1 MARKPMITRTIKT
14 TKANVLCMDIEKGE
28 PFNKMVILP
37 RTYNDEK
44 KLLKV
49 VKETVETETIKAV
62 HVVDKTEIETLYGM
76 TEAEFIAS
84 AKELD
89 AETRKEK

>member
-14 TKANVLCMDIEKGE
+14 TKANVLCMDIENGE
-28 PFNKMVILP
+28 PFNKVVILP

-49 VKETVETETIKAV
+49 VKEEVETDTIKAV
-62 HVVDKTEIETLYGM
+62 HIVDKEEIERLYGM
-76 TEAEFIAS
+76 TEADFIAS

>member
-28 PFNKMVILP
+28 PFNKLVILP

-49 VKETVETETIKAV
+49 VKETVETDTIKAV

-76 TEAEFIAS
+76 TEAEFIAT

-89 AETRKEK
+89 AGTRKVK

>member
-14 TKANVLCMDIEKGE
+14 TKANVLCMDVEKGE
-28 PFNKMVILP
+28 PFNKVVILP

-49 VKETVETETIKAV
+49 VKEVVETDIIKAV
-62 HVVDKTEIETLYGM
+62 HIVDKEEIERLYGM
-76 TEAEFIAS
+76 TEADFITS

>member
-28 PFNKMVILP
+28 PFNKLVILP

-49 VKETVETETIKAV
+49 VKETVETETVKAV

-76 TEAEFIAS
+76 TEAEFIAL

-89 AETRKEK
+89 PETRKEN

>member
-14 TKANVLCMDIEKGE
+14 TNANVLCMDIEKGE
-28 PFNKMVILP
+28 PFYKLVILP

-76 TEAEFIAS
+76 TEADFIS
-84 AKELD
+84 VAKELD
-89 AETRKEK
+89 AGTRKVK